1 MLFSLVIP
9 VYNVAEYLQK
19 CMDSVLE
26 NDLTDCEILLI
37 DDGSTDGIC
46 PKMCDE
52 FETQYPS
59 LVRVIHQE
67 NKGLGG
73 ARNTGLDAAKGDYI
87 LFLDSDDCLTNHCI
101 ASLKTIVKEHHPD
114 IVSFSFAKT
123 YGNGACENFAANT
136 VESQM
141 PFTLAQK
148 PEMLLSLPSA
158 WCRLWKRELFLRTE
172 IRFPDRVWYEDI
184 RTTPKLFTAAKS
196 IYSTNDC
203 YYLYLQ
209 RQGSIMN
216 SASLERNR
224 EIIEAFVDIVT
235 WFQAGGLYDR
245 YAPQLTH
252 LAVEHLF
259 LTASVRVARQ
269 DPKHPLL
276 KEFSSFVQEN
286 FPQYRDTFP
295 QFSKKHRLLLSL
307 IEGGHYNMVKTLFAV
322 VGKG

>member
-9 VYNVAEYLQK
+9 VYNVANYLQK
-19 CMDSVLE
+19 CVDSVLN
-26 NDLTDCEILLI
+26 NDLADCEILLI

-46 PKMCDE
+46 PQMCDAFAE
-52 FETQYPS
+52 QYPT
-59 LVRVIHQE
+59 LVQVIHQE

-87 LFLDSDDCLTNHCI
+87 LFIDSDDCLTEDCI
-101 ASLKTIVKEHHPD
+101 ASLKAIVAEHQPD

-123 YGNGACENFAANT
+123 YENGNFENFAANT
-136 VESQM
+136 VESTV
-141 PFTLAQK
+141 PFTLAQN
-148 PEMLLSLPSA
+148 PQMLLSLPST
-158 WCRLWKRELFLRTE
+158 WCRLWKRELFLRTG

-184 RTTPKLFTAAKS
+184 RTTTKLFTAAES
-196 IYSTNDC
+196 IYSVNNC

-209 RQGSIMN
+209 RPGSIMN

-224 EIIEAFVDIVT
+224 EIIDAFEDIVS
-235 WFQAGGLYDR
+235 WFQAKGLYDI

-259 LTASVRVARQ
+259 LVASVRVARQ

-276 KEFSSFVQEN
+276 KDFAAFVREN
-286 FPQYRDTFP
+286 FPQYRDVFP
-295 QFSKKHRLLLSL
+295 HFSKKHRLLLLL
-307 IEGGHYNMVKTLFAV
+307 IEGGHYHLVKTLFAI
-322 VGKG
+322 VGNR